1 MDFGY
6 KVLKLEEEELARS
19 VAPSDGCY
27 LHGFFLEGAAWDDEN
42 GILKESE
49 PKVIHVPL
57 PVMHFFPKYLAPT
70 ATKSET
76 GEAAHGSES
85 YATPASTT
93 NFVYECPAYKTS
105 ERAGQL
111 LTTGHN
117 TNYIQ
122 MIDLASGVEPSL
134 WIRRGVALLCQLDN

>member
-1 MDFGY
+1 M
-6 KVLKLEEEELARS
+6 
-19 VAPSDGCY
+19 
-27 LHGFFLEGAAWDDEN
+27 EGAAWDNDN
-42 GILKESE
+42 GVLRDSD

-57 PVMHFFPKYLAPT
+57 PVMHFIPKYNSAQGAQQEPQMPVSPS
-70 ATKSET
+70 KS
-76 GEAAHGSES
+76 ANLSSEVVS
-85 YATPASTT
+85 RGDAS
-93 NFVYECPAYKTS
+93 FVEQRQYTYECPAYKTS

-122 MIDLASGVEPSL
+122 MIDLNSGAEPPSI

>member
-1 MDFGY
+1 MCDQ
-6 KVLKLEEEELARS
+6 
-19 VAPSDGCY
+19 VAPADGCY
-27 LHGFFLEGAAWDDEN
+27 LNGFFLEGAAWDDDN
-42 GILKESE
+42 SVLRESD

-57 PVMHFFPKYLAPT
+57 PVMHFMPKYLLAEK
-70 ATKSET
+70 A
-76 GEAAHGSES
+76 EAK
-85 YATPASTT
+85 TPAEGANDSSGVVSPSRD
-93 NFVYECPAYKTS
+93 NDSAEAERAPKQLVYECPAYKTS

-122 MIDLASGVEPSL
+122 MIDLASSDEPSV